1 MKILYQRHML
11 NRSSHQHKTQLLA
24 EVLHRARTPG
34 GASDEDDNGTSAS
47 DSTHDT
53 ATHAAAEVHM
63 QEETE
68 HDTEVVSQ
76 DDGEEKTN
84 AEFAY

>member
-1 MKILYQRHML
+1 MAEPAKTPLYWLKYHSNSM
-11 NRSSHQHKTQLLA
+11 RSSD
-24 EVLHRARTPG
+24 G
-34 GASDEDDNGTSAS
+34 GSDDDNNDAAIAGIA
-47 DSTHDT
+47 